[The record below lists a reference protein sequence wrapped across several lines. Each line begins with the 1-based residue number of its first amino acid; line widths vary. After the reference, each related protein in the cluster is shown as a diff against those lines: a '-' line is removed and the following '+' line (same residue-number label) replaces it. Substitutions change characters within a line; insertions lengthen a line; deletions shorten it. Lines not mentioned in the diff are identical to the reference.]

1 MRGIYAIDTG
11 KSSESREQIHK
22 IDALGDVS
30 FNWPLTKQISTVRK
44 VGGKQMSRK
53 CAKKFFLICLL
64 LPITMAAPSA
74 KSQLKPLTLYL
85 GGGIT
90 NPTSDKLDNGWKRGV
105 HAAAALGI
113 RVGGR
118 TELMLRFGIHTLG
131 ADKTFYSIAEGGRFT
146 SVVYGGG
153 LKFNFGLPLIPI
165 KAFLLGGAGVAV
177 LNVSDV
183 IPSIPQVPLTARRN
197 RPYFSVGTGLSIGPY
212 WGQIRI
218 ITAKADGDRFT
229 FVPWTVGIKL

>member
-1 MRGIYAIDTG
+1 MG
-11 KSSESREQIHK
+11 Q
-22 IDALGDVS
+22 
-30 FNWPLTKQISTVRK
+30 
-44 VGGKQMSRK
+44 
-53 CAKKFFLICLL
+53 KFVQKLCFIGLL
-64 LPITMAAPSA
+64 LSLLAAVEPA
-74 KSQLKPLTLYL
+74 NSQIKPLTLYL

-90 NPTSDKLDNGWKRGV
+90 NPTSDKLDNGWKRGP
-105 HAAAALGI
+105 HASAALGI

-118 TELMLRFGIHTLG
+118 TELMLRAGIHSLG

-165 KAFLLGGAGVAV
+165 KAYLLGGAGIAV

-183 IPSIPQVPLTARRN
+183 IPTIPQVPLTARRN

-218 ITAKADGDRFT
+218 ITARADGDRFA